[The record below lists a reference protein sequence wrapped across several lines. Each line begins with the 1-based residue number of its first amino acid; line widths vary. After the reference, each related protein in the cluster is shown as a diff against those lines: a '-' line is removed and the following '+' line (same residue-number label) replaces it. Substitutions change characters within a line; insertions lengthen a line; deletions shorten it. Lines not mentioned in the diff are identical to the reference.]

1 LKTLVTPYTSS
12 TPMAIMAYTE
22 PPVIPQIKIFKI
34 QSYCRADILYIIK
47 KILTKAMHQLS

>member
-1 LKTLVTPYTSS
+1 
-12 TPMAIMAYTE
+12 MAIMAYTE

>member
-1 LKTLVTPYTSS
+1 
-12 TPMAIMAYTE
+12 MAIMAYTE
-22 PPVIPQIKIFKI
+22 PPVITQIKIFKI